1 MNIENILYEYPTLPQ
16 TIVKLNGELNELIKS
31 KNDIR
36 NTVKAQVMT
45 GMPHGT
51 EISDPTLNAVKEL
64 IDKQDIYIQEKIRQV
79 AYYIDIKHKLDEI
92 LLKLSP
98 AEKQIIEIKYFDRC
112 PKYEIPRIMKYC
124 RSRCF
129 QLQDEAIEKIKI
141 GLNWTKLNKIG
152 LDFSFIIY

>member
-141 GLNWTKLNKIG
+141 GLN
-152 LDFSFIIY
+152 